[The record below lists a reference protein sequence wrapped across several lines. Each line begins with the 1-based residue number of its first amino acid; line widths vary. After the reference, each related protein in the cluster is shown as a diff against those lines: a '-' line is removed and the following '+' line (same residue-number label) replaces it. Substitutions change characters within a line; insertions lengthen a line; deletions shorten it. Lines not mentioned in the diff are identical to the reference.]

1 MKSIFMNVIDR
12 GGYDLS
18 GLLKRID
25 SYHIEGK
32 LTDADRDELYTRAR
46 GGARAEDGVNLWNKV
61 MELENRVRTLEGG
74 DTPAQEAEEYVPGKW
89 YYAGNR
95 VTFQGKVY
103 TCIAP
108 EGTVCV
114 WSPAD
119 YPAYW
124 QEG

>member
-12 GGYDLS
+12 GGYDLN

-32 LTDADRDELYTRAR
+32 LTDAERDELYARAR
-46 GGARAEDGVNLWNKV
+46 VGARAEDGVNLWNKV
-61 MELENRVRTLEGG
+61 MELESRVRALEGG
-74 DTPAQEAEEYVPGKW
+74 DTPTQAAEEYKPGKW